1 MPTVEPPMK
10 TTVSSSKDKIN
21 ELLSGK
27 PELWDRPR
35 WHWYTL
41 FGAAAV
47 IFLGVRYHNSHKP
60 KAKAGGPS
68 VPVAAATATRG
79 DIPVYLDGLGSV
91 TAFYTVNLH
100 SRVDGQLMAVPVRE
114 GQYVQEGDVLA
125 QIDPRPYKA
134 ALDQAQGLLAK
145 DAALLTDAKLD
156 LERYKVLVEQKA
168 VPKQQLDTQVAT
180 VGQYEGN
187 VETDKAAVEA
197 AQLNLTYARIT
208 APISGRVGLR
218 QVDPG
223 NIVHAADANPMF
235 VITQL
240 QPIAVI
246 FTLPEDNLPA
256 VMKKL
261 HSGEKLPVEAYNR
274 DKTQKL
280 ASGAL
285 LTVDNEIDPNSG
297 TAKLKA
303 LFDNKDDALFPN
315 QFVNVR
321 LLLDT
326 RHNEVIIP
334 SAAIQTGSKGKYVFA
349 IKPDNTVDLR
359 YVKVGV
365 VEGDNSSIDGGLEAG
380 EGVVTDGADKL
391 QPGSAVSVQAP
402 AGASAAPSDDGVAK
416 QRGQGKKQGPS

>member
-1 MPTVEPPMK
+1 MK
-10 TTVSSSKDKIN
+10 STLSSSKDKIN

-35 WHWYTL
+35 WHWYAL
-41 FGAAAV
+41 ACAVAAA
-47 IFLGVRYHNSHKP
+47 FLGVRHFFSHAP
-60 KAKAGGPS
+60 QAKTGGPA
-68 VPVAAATATRG
+68 VPVAAATAIRG

-100 SRVDGQLMAVPVRE
+100 SRVDGQLMSVPVKE
-114 GQYVQEGDVLA
+114 GQYVHEGDVLA

-156 LERYKVLVEQKA
+156 LERYKVLVDQKA
-168 VPKQQLDTQVAT
+168 VSKQQLDTQVGI

-187 VETDKAAVEA
+187 VKTDQAAVEA
-197 AQLNLTYARIT
+197 AQLNMTYSHIT
-208 APISGRVGLR
+208 SPISGRVGLR

-223 NIVHAADANPMF
+223 NIVHASDANPMF
-235 VITQL
+235 IITQL
-240 QPIAVI
+240 HPIAVV

-256 VMKKL
+256 VMQKL
-261 HSGEKLPVEAYNR
+261 RAGAKLTVEAYNR
-274 DKTQKL
+274 DKSQKL
-280 ASGAL
+280 ATGTL

-303 LFDNKDDALFPN
+303 LFDNNDDSLFPN

-326 RHNEVIIP
+326 RHGEVIVP
-334 SAAIQTGSKGKYVFA
+334 SAAIQTGSKGKYVYA

-365 VEGDNSSIDGGLEAG
+365 VEGDNTSLDSGVEAG

-402 AGASAAPSDDGVAK
+402 AGASATPSDTDMAK
-416 QRGQGKKQGPS
+416 RKGQGKKLGPS